1 MIYICVRRT
10 TEWENEEVFLAQLQ
24 DKFKPKVELWN
35 ETFDMPYHQF
45 RHRIKQIAQVNLG
58 RVENAVIT
66 TLDRV
71 PPGSLVVPIDD
82 DDWLSPNLSEKISSE
97 LEDGKV
103 GYHWH
108 RDFMGMPATYYV
120 KFKLFIKMKVLGRP
134 RLKWTCST
142 NNYLITTMAK
152 H

>member
-1 MIYICVRRT
+1 MKHSICPIT
-10 TEWENEEVFLAQLQ
+10 NSDTELSKSL
-24 DKFKPKVELWN
+24 KL
-35 ETFDMPYHQF
+35 
-45 RHRIKQIAQVNLG
+45 NLG

-108 RDFMGMPATYYV
+108 RDFMGMPATNYV

-142 NNYLITTMAK
+142 NKYLITTYPKPSVRRFSGMGGVSK
-152 H
+152 RHIGQPGNEVT